1 MFAGLRRLRQ
11 EWQGLQAFKRV
22 PREQRQIVFYSEG
35 KGYWSW
41 FEPVFR
47 SLQRLHDLPVLYVT
61 SASDDPLLL
70 DPPEGMRAFYVGEG
84 SMRTLFFSTLD
95 VDVLLMTMPDL
106 QSFHIKRSPFPVHY
120 AYLHHS
126 IVSTHMIYRAEAF
139 DHFDS
144 ILCVG
149 PHHVEE
155 TRAREQ
161 ALGLS
166 PKTLVEHGYGRLDRI
181 LEQGNAGPLPRADAP
196 IQVLVAPTWG
206 ANGLIEQHGID
217 AVKPL
222 IDAGLRVILRPHPR
236 TRKFAG
242 PTLDEIARHYRDE
255 PRFRMDEDSD
265 GTASLQSSD
274 IMLSDWSGAAL
285 EFAFGLERPV
295 IFADVPR
302 KVLNPDYAQL
312 DIEPIEVQ
320 VREQLGVVVAV
331 DRLETLGEVAQAMA
345 DDSEKW
351 QASLREARQRWIF
364 NTGKSGDKA
373 AEYLKTLRNQ

>member
-1 MFAGLRRLRQ
+1 MFAALRRMHL
-11 EWQGLQAFKRV
+11 EWKGLQAFKRV
-22 PREQRQIVFYSEG
+22 PRAQRQIVFYSEG
-35 KGYWSW
+35 RGYWSW
-41 FEPVFR
+41 FEPVFQ
-47 SLQRLHDLPVLYVT
+47 SLRREHDLPVLYVT
-61 SASDDPLLL
+61 SAADDPLLL
-70 DPPEGMRAFYVGEG
+70 DPPAGMRAFYIGEG

-106 QSFHIKRSPFPVHY
+106 QSFHIKRSPFSVHY

-126 IVSTHMIYRAEAF
+126 IVSSHMIYRAEAF

-149 PHHVEE
+149 PHHVAE

-161 ALGLS
+161 AFGL
-166 PKTLVEHGYGRLDRI
+166 PAKTLVEHGYGRLDGI
-181 LEQGNAGPLPRADAP
+181 LAQGNTGPLPQRDAP

-206 ANGLIEQHGID
+206 VNGLIERHGID
-217 AVKPL
+217 AIKPL
-222 IDAGLRVILRPHPR
+222 IDAGLRVVLRPHPR
-236 TRKFAG
+236 TRKLAAS
-242 PTLDEIARHYRDE
+242 TLDEIARHYQNE

-265 GTASLQSSD
+265 GNASLLGSD

-302 KVLNPDYAQL
+302 KVLNPDYGRLA
-312 DIEPIEVQ
+312 IEPLEVSA
-320 VREQLGVVVAV
+320 REQLGVVVPA
-331 DRLETLGEVAQAMA
+331 DQLDNLGKVAREMA
-345 DDSEKW
+345 KDSEKW

-364 NTGKSGDKA
+364 NPGKSGDA
-373 AEYLKTLRNQ
+373 AAAHLATLINQ